1 MAENQGHNRLGS
13 VGAAGGVAEK
23 TREAVSGV
31 TGAVRNAAAGVA
43 DTAKGWASNVA
54 ETAQNVGSGVAHGA
68 EGAYSAT
75 RDAVVGGE
83 ESVEW
88 FIRRHPIP
96 VVLGALLV
104 GCLVGS
110 AMSARR
116 N

>member
-1 MAENQGHNRLGS
+1 MADNQGHNRFGNA
-13 VGAAGGVAEK
+13 GASGGVAEK
-23 TREAVSGV
+23 TRDAVSGV
-31 TGAVRNAAAGVA
+31 TGSVRDAAAGVA

-54 ETAQNVGSGVAHGA
+54 ETARNVGSGVAHGA
-68 EGAYSAT
+68 ERAYSTT

-110 AMSARR
+110 AMSRK
-116 N
+116 